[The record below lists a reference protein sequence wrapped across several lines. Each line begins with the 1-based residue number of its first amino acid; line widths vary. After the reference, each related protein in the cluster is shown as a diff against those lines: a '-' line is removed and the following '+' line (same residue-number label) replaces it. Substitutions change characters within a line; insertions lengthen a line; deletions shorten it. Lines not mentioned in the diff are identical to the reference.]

1 MPEKQPKKLDIIY
14 ILKILEDCSD
24 ENHKLSQN
32 QIAELVEEKFEMKIN
47 RKTVKRN
54 LSKLLEVGYP
64 LVYSEHHRVNKE
76 GKTETILTDW
86 YYKRS
91 RIWDDSELQVLIDSI
106 LFSNYLPEKHCMDLV
121 KKITDLGDENMK
133 KKYSELSAIEFQRPL
148 NKSVFY
154 TVYVFTE
161 AITDKKQVSFN
172 YFDYDTEMNPQFRKK
187 DGEERI
193 YIVSPYKLL
202 SLNGRYYL
210 ICKVP
215 EREGISHFRV
225 DRIKNASISDGKFE
239 SVKTIKGYEKGFDLS
254 KYVSEHPNMWSGDP
268 VRCTFKCP
276 KYLMNDIVDWF
287 GNNITI
293 MHSDDDNMEVS
304 VRASE
309 ESMLHWAVQYA
320 ESVEVISPV
329 KLRKRIADTLTAAA
343 EKYSK

>member
-24 ENHKLSQN
+24 EKHTLSQN
-32 QIAELVEEKFEMKIN
+32 QIVELVEEKFEMKIN

-64 LVYSEHHRVNKE
+64 LFYSEHHRVNKE

-154 TVYVFTE
+154 TVSLFIE
-161 AITDKKQVSFN
+161 AITENKQVSFN
-172 YFDYDTEMNPQFRKK
+172 YFDYDTNMKPQYRMK
-187 DGEERI
+187 DGQTKV
-193 YIVSPYKLL
+193 YTVSPYKLL

-210 ICKVP
+210 ICKVSD
-215 EREGISHFRV
+215 RDGISHFRV
-225 DRIKNASISDGKFE
+225 DRIKNVSISDGKFE
-239 SVKTIKGYEKGFDLS
+239 SVKSIKGYEKGFDLAM
-254 KYVSEHPNMWSGDP
+254 YVTEHPNMWGGEP
-268 VRCTFKCP
+268 VRCTFNCP

-287 GNNITI
+287 GKNFSI
-293 MHSDDDNMEVS
+293 MRSDDENIEVN

-309 ESMLHWAVQYA
+309 EAMLRLAVQYA
-320 ESVEVISPV
+320 ESVEVIRPL